1 MNSSQTPIKVTI
13 TSMTI
18 LKILGVVL
26 VLLFFYAIRDI
37 LILLLLSM
45 VLAAALDPW
54 VDWLKKRG
62 LPRSLSLILIYAVLI
77 SVFVLSIALII
88 PPVVEQIGEL
98 YVSFPRVV
106 NDFSKTL
113 NSIQGFSV
121 QYNLQAN
128 LSGFLREV
136 QTGRTLTSL
145 FTTLGSFF
153 GGLFGVFAILV
164 MTFYMVIREDNI
176 EKLVKLVS
184 PEKYHSFLIT
194 VLRNISKKL
203 GLWLRSQLI
212 LGLIVGVSVY
222 VGLSIIG
229 VKYALVLGLLS
240 AVTELIPY
248 IGPFIGAVPGV
259 LIAFTQD
266 PILGLGAAIIYLLV
280 QLLENYLIVPK
291 IMSKAV
297 GISPLMVI
305 IALLIGAKLAGII
318 GALLA
323 VPVALIIS
331 TALKELDKV
340 PE

>member
-1 MNSSQTPIKVTI
+1 MTQSQHPLKITI

-18 LKILGVVL
+18 LKILAVVL
-26 VLLFFYAIRDI
+26 VLMFVYAIRDI

-54 VDWLKKRG
+54 VDWLKNKG
-62 LPRSLSLILIYAVLI
+62 LPRALSLVFIYVVLI

-88 PPVVEQIGEL
+88 PPVIEQLGEL
-98 YVSFPRVV
+98 YVNFPRIV
-106 NDFSKTL
+106 DQFSQTL
-113 NSIQGFSV
+113 NSIQGFSIK
-121 QYNLQAN
+121 YSLQDS
-128 LSGFLREV
+128 LSGFLTEA
-136 QTGRTLTSL
+136 QANKTLSGL

-184 PEKYHSFLIT
+184 PEKYHSFLIS

-212 LGLIVGVSVY
+212 LGLIVGLSVY

-229 VKYALVLGLLS
+229 VEYALTLGLLS

-259 LIAFTQD
+259 LIAFTQA
-266 PILGLGAAIIYLLV
+266 PILGLGALIIYLLV
-280 QLLENYLIVPK
+280 QLLENYLIVPR

-305 IALLIGAKLAGII
+305 IALLIGAKLAGIV